1 MGLTRKLTTLI
12 CLLIFALPCFA
23 KEPIRTIEGQ
33 VTNVSDGD
41 TLQVTDHLGTK
52 VKVRLY
58 GIDAPETAKGNKL
71 GQPYGTESH
80 QALQTKIMGQNVR
93 LEVLDVDKYRRLV
106 ALVWQSGRNINL
118 EMVAEGH
125 AWAYRKYLDAAH
137 KAEFISAED
146 RARKGRVGL
155 WRQDNPQ
162 APWESRKGGA
172 ARPIGRPLD
181 SSSSN

>member
-1 MGLTRKLTTLI
+1 MELRLKFTVLAS
-12 CLLIFALPCFA
+12 LLLLALPCFA

-41 TLQVTDHLGTK
+41 TIQVTDQLGTK
-52 VKVRLY
+52 VKARLY

-80 QALQTKIMGQNVR
+80 QALQTKIMAQNVR

-106 ALVWQSGRNINL
+106 ALVWQSDRNINL

-125 AWAYRKYLDAAH
+125 AWAYRKYLGGIYRTEFVDAEKQAQ
-137 KAEFISAED
+137 KA
-146 RARKGRVGL
+146 RRGL
-155 WRQDNPQ
+155 WQHRDPQ
-162 APWESRKGGA
+162 PPWEHRKTA
-172 ARPIGRPLD
+172 KK
-181 SSSSN
+181 S